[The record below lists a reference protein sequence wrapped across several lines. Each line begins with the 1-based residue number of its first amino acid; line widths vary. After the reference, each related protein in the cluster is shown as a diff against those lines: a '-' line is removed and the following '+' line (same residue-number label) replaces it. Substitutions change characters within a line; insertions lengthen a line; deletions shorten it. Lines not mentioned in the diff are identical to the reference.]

1 MTTGGQRAGVG
12 VAQQAQA
19 RAHILTWVGRRL
31 PHASRAAVLI
41 VFALA
46 IGAAYNVL
54 NPLGIRWIRSPDGRV
69 GIPRVFESR
78 LHEIAAPEALK
89 MLKAGDAIFVDSRD
103 EKDYKKDH
111 IPGAINIP
119 MRQWAKLEADVTKRL
134 PRDARLVLYCYGGA
148 CGLSTRMGKRL
159 LELGYQHP
167 IVLRR
172 GWTEWTE
179 AGYPTVQK
187 PRGKPK

>member
-1 MTTGGQRAGVG
+1 MTTGEGVG
-12 VAQQAQA
+12 VAQQAEA
-19 RAHILTWVGRRL
+19 RAHVLTWIAGRF
-31 PHASRAAVLI
+31 PHACRAALLVAL
-41 VFALA
+41 ALA
-46 IGAAYNVL
+46 IGAACNAL
-54 NPLGIRWIRSPDGRV
+54 NPLGIRWTRSPDGRV

-89 MLKAGDAIFVDSRD
+89 MLEAGDAIFVDSRD
-103 EKDYKKDH
+103 EKDYRKDH
-111 IPGAINIP
+111 IPRAISIP
-119 MRQWAKLEADVTKRL
+119 MRQWARLEAGARKRL
-134 PRDARLVLYCYGGA
+134 PRDAKLVLYCYGGA

-179 AGYPTVQK
+179 AGYPTVQE
-187 PRGKPK
+187 PRRKPK